1 MSRVLADNG
10 WNSTEAESRSNSPE
24 EGGASSP
31 KTCWLHCFF
40 FFDSFFSLE
49 EGLLSCEEGVMEI
62 SSS

>member
-1 MSRVLADNG
+1 MSHVLADNG

-31 KTCWLHCFF
+31 KTRWLHCF
-40 FFDSFFSLE
+40 FFSLE